1 MSAAIA
7 VPGDT
12 AATNLTHFLVSG
24 LSDDTCVAERFR
36 AIREGDIRFGWSGA
50 VSLGFAQRTFMFAIS
65 SPQSVRC
72 LPLPQHSAVFED
84 VATVMPSA
92 I

>member
-12 AATNLTHFLVSG
+12 AATYLTHFLVSG
-24 LSDDTCVAERFR
+24 LSDDTCVVERFR
-36 AIREGDIRFGWSGA
+36 AIREGDIRFGWSRA
-50 VSLGFAQRTFMFAIS
+50 VSPGVARRAFMLAIS
-65 SPQSVRC
+65 SPQPVRC
-72 LPLPQHSAVFED
+72 LPLPQHPAVFED